1 MENLTLIQF
10 SGDITKP
17 VEFLKEGTFKDSYG
31 RVVEITSETL
41 DNLVLNFASGEAGQD
56 IPIDIKHEWGEA
68 AGWIKQVW
76 REGNKLLANIDWNDM
91 GRDLVGKHIYR
102 YLSASIDLKNNVLKA
117 ISLVNFPAVKG
128 LSPIELGEYRE
139 QVDTILIES
148 GSVESVLRA
157 INQTFYKQFESEE
170 SYNYWIV
177 ETYEDHIIIEKESTF
192 YRINFINNGSNIV
205 FDPAEDWVKVLR
217 TYEPINFNQIPE
229 DNSMSEELKQV
240 EEQEIAESVAEVVDE
255 VELKEEVVEEVVE
268 AQEKAELPDE
278 GNYENFLA
286 TLGQSIRDEVR
297 ELIQS
302 EINAARLAVKD
313 QIQSELAEET
323 QIAAFSQ
330 RITSTGNHAIPIP
343 PAKLEKVLKGIPTA
357 NRVSVI
363 ELLQNIYDNGTVSF
377 TELGTSEQGKKVA
390 ENYDDVTAAVQLHIQ
405 GGGTVDSF
413 FSALPELNKN
423 DYQLE
428 DQNG

>member
-139 QVDTILIES
+139 QVNTILIES

-413 FSALPELNKN
+413 FAALPELNKN

-428 DQNG
+428 DQND

>member
-413 FSALPELNKN
+413 FAALPELNKN

-428 DQNG
+428 DQND